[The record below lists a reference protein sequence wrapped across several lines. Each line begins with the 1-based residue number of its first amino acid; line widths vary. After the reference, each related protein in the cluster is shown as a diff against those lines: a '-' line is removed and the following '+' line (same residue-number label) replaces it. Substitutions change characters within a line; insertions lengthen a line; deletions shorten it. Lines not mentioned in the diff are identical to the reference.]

1 MQISASLSLL
11 TLVAIAQAAKE
22 FGLVTIRS
30 GSQLQYAS
38 VLTKDND
45 PTLYVG
51 SGGDARFTLNDD
63 GSFAG
68 SDGKKFGFTDAG
80 VATEEGNGITA
91 STSFGLDGESL
102 TYDGKQIYRACPN
115 ANKDGYVIS
124 IKDCTDGLGVILHA
138 VDIKDVESKEE
149 ESKEEEPKEEEPKK
163 DEPKE
168 EAPSDEPS
176 NFGLITI
183 HSGSNVHLATVK
195 KVDSHPHVF
204 SVGGDEGKDLT
215 LSFNSDG
222 SLHDQDGR
230 GVYVD
235 PNTGEIGNVD
245 PWGQQSASTGFS
257 VENDDLQFQGGDG
270 FWACPSGDNKF
281 SLSRKEC
288 TGGTGVALQVVN

>member
-22 FGLVTIRS
+22 FGLVTIHS
-30 GSQLQYAS
+30 GSQLQYQS

-51 SGGDARFTLNDD
+51 SGGDERFTLNDD
-63 GSFAG
+63 GSFVG

-91 STSFGLDGESL
+91 STSFGLDSESL

-124 IKDCTDGLGVILHA
+124 IKDCTDGLGVVLRA

-149 ESKEEEPKEEEPKK
+149 PKEEEPKEEEPKK
-163 DEPKE
+163 
-168 EAPSDEPS
+168 EAPSDQPS

-183 HSGSNVHLATVK
+183 HSGSNVHLAGVK

-257 VENDDLQFQGGDG
+257 VENDDLEFQGNAG
-270 FWACPSGDNKF
+270 FWACPSGGNKL
-281 SLSRKEC
+281 SLSRNEC
-288 TGGTGVALQVVN
+288 TGGTSVALHVVN